1 MKIFILLLFINFINI
16 YSDCRYCSTVHF
28 VDIVLKNGIS
38 QRGYLELH
46 PEEEIERIHEI
57 IKRKT
62 HIKLFLSNDDLRDI
76 QKKPHSLYNNIYYE
90 YKISQI
96 YSIRVVNE

>member
-1 MKIFILLLFINFINI
+1 
-16 YSDCRYCSTVHF
+16 
-28 VDIVLKNGIS
+28 LKNGIA

-46 PEEEIERIHEI
+46 PEEDIEKIHEI
-57 IKRKT
+57 LKKKT

-96 YSIRVVNE
+96 HSIQVVSE